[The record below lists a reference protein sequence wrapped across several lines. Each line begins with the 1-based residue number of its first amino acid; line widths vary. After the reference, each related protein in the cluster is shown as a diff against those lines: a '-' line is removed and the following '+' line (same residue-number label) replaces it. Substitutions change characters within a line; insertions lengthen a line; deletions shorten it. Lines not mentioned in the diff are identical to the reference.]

1 VDKKVKKKI
10 EVLQARAQKLR
21 LQLSGAKQQT
31 DEPEEVARLEK
42 ELAAVNSELQMLKG

>member
-1 VDKKVKKKI
+1 MDKKAKKRI
-10 EVLQARAQKLR
+10 EVLQVRAQKLR

-42 ELAAVNSELQMLKG
+42 ELATVNSELQTLKG